1 MAAPTNKEKLLIQVL
16 RKIPIFN
23 GLAPTQVKKILGL
36 CQHKSYKPEERVCES
51 GSRPDEMFILLS
63 GSWRS

>member
-23 GLAPTQVKKILGL
+23 GLAPTQVKKILGP
-36 CQHKSYKPEERVCES
+36 CQHKSLQARRAGLRERQQA
-51 GSRPDEMFILLS
+51 
-63 GSWRS
+63 